1 MLILDDFI
9 RAAALLL
16 VFEGIMPFTNPAR
29 WRQLIRLVS
38 SQSDTVLRMM
48 GLLSM
53 LMGALLLYLA
63 NKHIF

>member
-16 VFEGIMPFTNPAR
+16 VFEGIMPFANPAR
-29 WRQLIRLVS
+29 WRELIRLVS
-38 SQSDTVLRMM
+38 SQSDRALRMM
-48 GLLSM
+48 GLISM